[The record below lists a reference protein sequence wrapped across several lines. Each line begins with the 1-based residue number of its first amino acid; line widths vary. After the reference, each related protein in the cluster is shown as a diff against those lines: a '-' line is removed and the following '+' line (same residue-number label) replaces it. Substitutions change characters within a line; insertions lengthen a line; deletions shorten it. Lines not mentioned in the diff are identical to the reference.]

1 MNRGNTML
9 INHENIQLCFRDN
22 LAWATGIDVATAWA
36 TSNAG
41 LHALQID
48 RVPPLRIRAVVGL
61 SGHSTDPATL
71 VTLAGIG
78 ELRTIDESR
87 LFHPKVY
94 VFHGKDKSVAWV
106 GSANF
111 TSGGFGK
118 NEELLF
124 ETSETKAVED

>member
-1 MNRGNTML
+1 ML
-9 INHENIQLCFRDN
+9 INHENIQRCFKKN
-22 LAWATGIDVATAWA
+22 LAWATGIDVASAWA

-41 LHALQID
+41 LRALQID
-48 RVPPLRIRAVVGL
+48 RAAPLQVRAVVGL

-71 VTLAGIG
+71 GTLADIG
-78 ELRTIDESR
+78 ELRIIDESR